1 MIFYIKDGL
10 KYKKDYSIFISK
22 PVNNIIQT
30 KEYELLYSTDDYK
43 IYFFNLNERKII
55 SILENISFDI
65 GESKT

>member
-10 KYKKDYSIFISK
+10 KYKKDYSIFISE